1 MTLLTIKGEKVAMK
15 KDKGLLIVLSGPSG
29 VGKGTVCKAL
39 RNRDTDIVYSVSATT
54 RSPRVGEVEG
64 INYFFKSKTEF
75 EQMIEEEQLLEWAQ
89 YVSNYYGT
97 PRAYVEEQIN
107 LGNDVILEIEV
118 QGALKVK
125 DKFPHGVFIF
135 LSPPSMEELRHRI
148 ITRGTETD
156 ASVKNRMSVAKEEID
171 MMEYYDYVVVNDQVE
186 WACDRI
192 EAIIIAEHCKKERK
206 IKQYRKSLQ
215 EAK

>member
-1 MTLLTIKGEKVAMK
+1 MK

-54 RSPRVGEVEG
+54 RSPREGEVEG

-156 ASVKNRMSVAKEEID
+156 DSVKNRMNVAKEEID
-171 MMEYYDYVVVNDQVE
+171 MMEYYDYVVVNDKVE
-186 WACDRI
+186 RACDRI